1 MYGRIA
7 LILLFSAT
15 TISARSIEGLG
26 CREYPVVTG
35 DPFTPLRTVRVC
47 GSMQEYEAAPNYFP
61 TPFEGQ
67 VRRSL
72 PSDTLYG
79 RDSIWTRP
87 AFQQSPIRWP
97 SPSQSYNND
106 REQFPQPV
114 TQLMQLFP
122 HALET
127 FKKNDWNSNNPSIN
141 NNELNSRNQMEV
153 DHLLQKQM
161 NFIVDDV
168 SEVKD
173 SVKNLVAYLKDILD
187 TLHMQNELR
196 RNEENINVN
205 LKLDPSL
212 EALLKHFLQLIET
225 STSKEELQIISN
237 GIEEADDNHEDTED
251 SYLPEASTE
260 DSSEEKI
267 TEAPSNT
274 EENSTERDV
283 EEDQIIT
290 EGNSLEDVNNWIR
303 FYFGPPLQLHKNEEE
318 IEDLLHKSSEEDNTA
333 EKSDESFESWF
344 NAVYGRVSESKE
356 NESNESSENSKE
368 HSTTKAYEDDT
379 SNPFIATEESIED
392 TDDNDENLDYDTYF
406 VPTTMAPIQE
416 ETTAEY
422 LENGGRYGYTTE
434 SNSNVDFIKS
444 KEFNLD
450 SCFEIALSLPNFGN
464 AEVLHKY
471 NQCIQALYLSAPD
484 ESKETEELK
493 READSASKGSNESE
507 ESKETESSV
516 KGSDESKESKET
528 EFAVT
533 SSDESKESNETES
546 AVTSSDESKESNETE
561 STVTDSDE
569 SKESN
574 ETESA
579 VTESDESKESNETE
593 SAVTSSDESK
603 ESGENESAVTDSNE
617 SKKSFE
623 TNYDEFYGPWVYV

>member
-1 MYGRIA
+1 MYGRVA

-15 TISARSIEGLG
+15 TISARSIEGYG

-35 DPFTPLRTVRVC
+35 DPLTPLRTVRVC

-79 RDSIWTRP
+79 PPRQ
-87 AFQQSPIRWP
+87 AFQQSPISWP

-106 REQFPQPV
+106 RAQFPQPL
-114 TQLMQLFP
+114 TQRMQLFP
-122 HALET
+122 DALET
-127 FKKNDWNSNNPSIN
+127 FQKNDWNSNNPSIN

-173 SVKNLVAYLKDILD
+173 SVKNLVPYLKDILD
-187 TLHMQNELR
+187 TLHTQNELR
-196 RNEENINVN
+196 RSEENINVN

-212 EALLKHFLQLIET
+212 EALLKQFLQLIET
-225 STSKEELQIISN
+225 KNSKEELQIISN
-237 GIEEADDNHEDTED
+237 GIEEADDNHEDAED
-251 SYLPEASTE
+251 SYLPEVSTE

-274 EENSTERDV
+274 EENSTERDD

-290 EGNSLEDVNNWIR
+290 EGNSLEDVNNWMR

-318 IEDLLHKSSEEDNTA
+318 LEDLLHKSSEENNSA

-356 NESNESSENSKE
+356 NESNESSGNSKE

-392 TDDNDENLDYDTYF
+392 TDDDYDTYF
-406 VPTTMAPIQE
+406 VPTTMVPIQE

-434 SNSNVDFIKS
+434 SNSNVDSIKS
-444 KEFNLD
+444 EEFNLD
-450 SCFEIALSLPNFGN
+450 SCFEIALSISSFGD
-464 AEVLHKY
+464 AEVLHRY
-471 NQCIQALYLSAPD
+471 NKCLQALYLSAPD

-493 READSASKGSNESE
+493 RETDSASKGSNESE
-507 ESKETESSV
+507 ESKETESAV
-516 KGSDESKESKET
+516 KG
-528 EFAVT
+528 
-533 SSDESKESNETES
+533 SDESKESNETES

-561 STVTDSDE
+561 SAVTSSDE
-569 SKESN
+569 SKESK

-579 VTESDESKESNETE
+579 VTSSDESKESNETE
-593 SAVTSSDESK
+593 SAVTSSDE
-603 ESGENESAVTDSNE
+603 
-617 SKKSFE
+617 